1 MKYHKRVLIGCVAV
15 ISIAV
20 VLILALRDPDDTS
33 VSQDYIRRFLSP
45 TTRIEYQTNSSITSC
60 VSWANAELCDVFL
73 DAEFDEWEL
82 KETSADIDTSQ
93 WVIRITFNANKVCI
107 NRPELV
113 YMFGDRW
120 ISIDGI
126 VYDYEE
132 SQQFLTRLIDC
143 FNRELM
149 LNGEEIQKNDSE

>member
-15 ISIAV
+15 ISIAL
-20 VLILALRDPDDTS
+20 VLILALRNPDDTS
-33 VSQDYIRRFLSP
+33 ISQDVIRRNFSP
-45 TTRIEYQTNSSITSC
+45 ATRIEYQTNSSITSC

-107 NRPELV
+107 NMPELV